1 MPGKI
6 SHTKWRD
13 RATYYQHTLRI
24 YWKSTENITTWAHQ
38 FNKIDLSESAQKVH
52 DNQVKNK
59 ITEDKICKCSLWGK
73 ILHRNK
79 GPQVV
84 QIQRKS
90 VLDNQSKKKLRI
102 EKTLNSLFSLLT
114 CMRKQTAPI
123 QNTMQYQSDS
133 RTKLLLERTLQP
145 EKDQQN
151 LYSYILKSVRCIP
164 TLQPEQHLVTSNN

>member
-1 MPGKI
+1 M
-6 SHTKWRD
+6 
-13 RATYYQHTLRI
+13 
-24 YWKSTENITTWAHQ
+24 
-38 FNKIDLSESAQKVH
+38 
-52 DNQVKNK
+52 KNK
-59 ITEDKICKCSLWGK
+59 IIEDKICKCSLWGE

-90 VLDNQSKKKLRI
+90 VLDNQSKKKFRI

-123 QNTMQYQSDS
+123 QNTTQYQSDS

-151 LYSYILKSVRCIP
+151 LYSYRLKSVRWHSHNISLCNQNSILLP
-164 TLQPEQHLVTSNN
+164 AITSPAGTLCLDK